1 MYASEQRCR
10 DLMSSL
16 ASQSSPPSTPLGA
29 PFVAV
34 EKQLPA
40 LPHSDASFDL
50 RRRAAETPA
59 QKKDRQ
65 NSTGDGRLGLSR
77 ESSLHWIY

>member
-1 MYASEQRCR
+1 
-10 DLMSSL
+10 MSSL